1 MAMTVRSSGNRGQR
15 IPAPPGKSYLPYQEK
30 GIRYCLGGRGTILA
44 DEMGL
49 GKTVQAIGVI
59 NAMQAERT
67 APLDVLIIA
76 PAGLILNWRREAQ
89 SWVCTAPT
97 NPYVTF
103 VSYHGAI
110 KMAEEN
116 PTLAF
121 DLLIVDEAQ
130 YIKNQQA
137 LRSVA
142 VKAIAALAKRVLLLT
157 GTPLENGRP
166 IELWP
171 LLQIAAPNVWDP
183 PAMRAGRVS
192 PELKAS
198 HPGEGPAFWAF
209 AKRYCGLKKVTYGH
223 PSGKDALGRRRK
235 PKSAWDFSG
244 ATNLEE
250 LSTRLRHSCMVRRL
264 KSDVLEELPPKRR
277 QVIPVVMAGG
287 TDDDLL
293 PELSEA
299 TYEQD
304 LKRFRAMKVQ
314 FEDWSKRRHEQAL
327 AKVDAVVK
335 HVDDVL
341 DSVSKVIVFCH
352 HTDVASK
359 LNAALTGFDPVMIVG
374 STPMK
379 ARDEAVYRFQNEASC
394 RVFIGTIGAAGTG
407 ITLTAASVVIFAEL
421 DPTPGRMS
429 QAEDRAHR
437 IGQKEFVLVQHLVA
451 DGSLCA
457 RIAKILVKK
466 QENIRVALGDQY
478 QDWPEERTEQ

>member
-1 MAMTVRSSGNRGQR
+1 MSAQR
-15 IPAPPGKSYLPYQEK
+15 IPAPPGKTFLPYQEK
-30 GIRYCLGGRGTILA
+30 GIRYCLGGKGTILA

-59 NAMQAERT
+59 NAMQAQQPEV
-67 APLDVLIIA
+67 PLDVLIVA
-76 PAGLILNWRREAQ
+76 PAGLVLNWQRELQ
-89 SWVCTAPT
+89 SWLWPRLPNITT
-97 NPYVTF
+97 
-103 VSYHGAI
+103 VSYHGANHH
-110 KMAEEN
+110 AEN
-116 PTLAF
+116 PKLW

-137 LRSVA
+137 QRSMA
-142 VKAIAALAKRVLLLT
+142 VKTIAQQAKRVLLLT
-157 GTPLENGRP
+157 GTPIENGRP

-171 LLQIAAPNVWDP
+171 LLQIAAPQTWDP
-183 PAMRAGRVS
+183 PAMRAGRLS
-192 PELKAS
+192 PELKKS
-198 HPGEGPAFWAF
+198 HPGEGPAFWAY

-223 PSGKDALGRRRK
+223 PSGKDALGRRRRS
-235 PKSAWDFSG
+235 KSAWDFSG

-250 LSTRLRHSCMVRRL
+250 LATRLRHSCMVRRL
-264 KSDVLEELPPKRR
+264 KSDVLGELPPKRR
-277 QVIPVVMAGG
+277 QIIPVPSY
-287 TDDDLL
+287 TKDDDLL

-327 AKVDAVVK
+327 AKVEFVAK
-335 HVDDVL
+335 HVDDLL
-341 DSVSKVIVFCH
+341 DNTAKVIVFCH

-359 LNAALTGFDPVMIVG
+359 LNAALFGHSPAMIVG
-374 STPMK
+374 STTMK
-379 ARDEAVYRFQNEASC
+379 DREEAVYRFQNESEC
-394 RVFIGTIGAAGTG
+394 HVFIGTIGAAGTG
-407 ITLTAASVVIFAEL
+407 ITLTAANVVVFAEL

-437 IGQKEFVLVQHLVA
+437 IGQKDFVLVQHLVS